1 MPQPLKLDPSVRK
14 FLQKGLEHHRAGRMR
29 EAESCYLHSLK
40 ADPRCATALHLLGL
54 LAQQAG
60 EFSKSIHLIE
70 KALALNPDDADAV
83 NSLAESYLDQKLL
96 PQAVQCYQRLVEIRP
111 QSAEAHHRL
120 GKARERQEDWEGAAA
135 SYRRAL
141 SLQAD
146 SPDLYASLARL
157 ECKQGAFAEAVDAC
171 RRALALAPHRPE
183 LYQQLGHA
191 LTYTGNYGAAVQAY
205 RQVLAFQ
212 PDSAPA
218 VYGLGYIFERQGDLS
233 AAADAYRI
241 ALKIDPDL
249 AVAYFHLGITHHLQ
263 GDCAQALKCVEM
275 MRRVEPDSAQARS
288 FLGILLLQQGNF
300 HQGWNEYEYRWGTTY
315 GLRHR
320 RKFPQT
326 LWKGEPL
333 AGARILLHAE
343 QGMGD
348 TLQFV
353 RYVPLVAARGGNV
366 ILEVQPRLHRLLAK
380 TPGAVEVI
388 SRGEA
393 LPAFDW
399 QCPLLSLPLA
409 FATDLRSIPAPIPY
423 VAPDPA
429 EVEIWRE
436 RLGGN
441 GVRVG
446 LAWGGN
452 AKHPH
457 EHWRSIPLELLS
469 PLTRME
475 GATFYSL
482 QMGPPAAQVGQLGAK
497 VRLIDLQGEQKDFAD
512 SAAIVSNLD
521 LVISIDT
528 SVAHLAGAMG
538 KPVWVFLSKSP
549 DWRWMLDR
557 EDTPW
562 YPSARLYRQSRLGN
576 WAEVISR
583 VERDLTELA
592 ARFAAPGAAKSRG
605 SAGEAVAV

>member
-1 MPQPLKLDPSVRK
+1 VPQQLKLDPGVRK

-29 EAESCYLHSLK
+29 EAEGCYLHSLK
-40 ADPRCATALHLLGL
+40 ADPRCPQALHLLGL

-60 EFSKSIHLIE
+60 EYLKSILLIE
-70 KALALNPDDADAV
+70 KALALNPDDGDAL
-83 NSLAESYLDQKLL
+83 NSLAESYLGQKLL
-96 PQAVQCYQRLVEIRP
+96 PQAVRCYQRLVEIRP

-120 GKARERQEDWEGAAA
+120 GKVRERQEDWEGAAA

-157 ECKQGAFAEAVDAC
+157 ECKQGAFEEAVDAC

-191 LTYTGNYGAAVQAY
+191 LTYTGNYGGAAQAY
-205 RQVLAFQ
+205 RQVLALE
-212 PDSAPA
+212 PDSARA
-218 VYGLGYIFERQGDLS
+218 VYGLGYIFERQGDLA

-275 MRRVEPDSAQARS
+275 MRRVEPDSAEARS

-300 HQGWNEYEYRWGTTY
+300 SQGWSEYEYRWGTTY

-320 RKFPQT
+320 RKFRKP

-353 RYVPLVAARGGNV
+353 RYVPLVAARGGSA

-409 FATDLRSIPAPIPY
+409 FATDLSTIPSPVTY
-423 VAPDPA
+423 VEPDPA

-441 GVRVG
+441 GLRVG

-457 EHWRSIPLELLS
+457 EHWRSIPLELLA

-482 QMGPPAAQVGQLGAK
+482 QMGPPAARVAQLGVN
-497 VRLIDLQGEQKDFAD
+497 VRLVDLQGEQKDFAD
-512 SAAIVSNLD
+512 TAAIVSNLD

-592 ARFAAPGAAKSRG
+592 AKTAACLK
-605 SAGEAVAV
+605 